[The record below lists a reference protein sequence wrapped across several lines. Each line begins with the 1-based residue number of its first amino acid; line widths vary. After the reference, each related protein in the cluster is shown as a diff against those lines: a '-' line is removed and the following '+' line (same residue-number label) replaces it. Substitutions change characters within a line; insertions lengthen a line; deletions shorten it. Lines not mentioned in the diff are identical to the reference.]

1 MVSNATMINCK
12 LADIARMRGY
22 TSAKQLT
29 DAMNKEMGLGI
40 SYSTI
45 YPLWRNS
52 AANYARVTLD
62 RLCEFLNTNP
72 GTLLDYTPGNDASEA
87 QSSEATGRRSS
98 GSAKPKRES
107 KQARA
112 AVTAG

>member
-29 DAMNKEMGLGI
+29 DAMNREMGLGI

-72 GTLLDYTPGNDASEA
+72 GTLLDYTPGNEASE
-87 QSSEATGRRSS
+87 QSGDVKAPRAS
-98 GSAKPKRES
+98 GSSAKSRREP
-107 KQARA
+107 KQARP
-112 AVTAG
+112 AVVNG